1 MFNIWLIPF
10 TAKFLYKI
18 SNMTKLMDSKQIFM
32 LAAIVA
38 AFSVAIV
45 ATPVLAQNMT
55 GGNMTGGGNVTGG
68 NMTTGGN
75 ATTAT
80 TAGPVTTEGGGDDD
94 GGDDDGD
101 NDNEDRDDNG
111 EGGSSGG

>member
-94 GGDDDGD
+94 GD

-111 EGGSSGG
+111 EDGSSGG